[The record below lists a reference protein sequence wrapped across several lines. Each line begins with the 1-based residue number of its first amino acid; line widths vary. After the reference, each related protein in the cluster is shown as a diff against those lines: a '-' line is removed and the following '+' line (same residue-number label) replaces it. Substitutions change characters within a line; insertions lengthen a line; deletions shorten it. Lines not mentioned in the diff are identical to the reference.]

1 MTLEDPAV
9 ASKLPLANGVLAT
22 MNATLLTILLFVFAE
37 ALAGWIVLSISV
49 VYLGATLSYLVIGR
63 ANLYVH
69 MMVWSSLVQNV
80 AVHVVLGGYVWS
92 GGFLT
97 WGILVSTSVALLLG
111 RRVATALTSIYLVAA
126 VLLIVL
132 EAPLRAG
139 RAQPDPTLS
148 ALLAFDVIFVSLMIV
163 VPVVILLLG
172 QLASERRRSET
183 LLRNVLPDTIAQRL
197 KRSPGLIADGHE
209 SCTVLFADLVG
220 FTDHARRISPQE
232 LVEELNAV
240 FSRFDNLVSAA
251 GAAKIKTMGD
261 GYLAVAGAPDR
272 RDDHAEVMCDIA
284 LGMQTAI
291 SELNR
296 DADTNLSLRIG
307 MATGGLVAGVV
318 GTSRFSYDL
327 WGDTVNLASRMEA
340 LAEPGS
346 IRVTVDVSTASGD
359 TFVFEDGGTCQ
370 VRGIGAVETAVLTTR
385 KVPV

>member
-1 MTLEDPAV
+1 MPLEDPAV

-240 FSRFDNLVSAA
+240 FSRFS
-251 GAAKIKTMGD
+251 TW
-261 GYLAVAGAPDR
+261 YPRPEPR
-272 RDDHAEVMCDIA
+272 RSRLWA
-284 LGMQTAI
+284 TAI
-291 SELNR
+291 WPWPV
-296 DADTNLSLRIG
+296 LR
-307 MATGGLVAGVV
+307 T
-318 GTSRFSYDL
+318 
-327 WGDTVNLASRMEA
+327 
-340 LAEPGS
+340 
-346 IRVTVDVSTASGD
+346 
-359 TFVFEDGGTCQ
+359 
-370 VRGIGAVETAVLTTR
+370 VETTTPR
-385 KVPV
+385 